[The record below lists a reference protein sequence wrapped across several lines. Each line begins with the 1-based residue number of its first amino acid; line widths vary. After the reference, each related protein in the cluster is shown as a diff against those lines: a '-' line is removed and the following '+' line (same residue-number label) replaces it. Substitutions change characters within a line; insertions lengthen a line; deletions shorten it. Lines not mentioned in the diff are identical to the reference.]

1 MECSDHLGWPSV
13 LSGTVALLSAVAVA
27 DPPVRSPAPQSHLQV
42 CDQDWFVLSN
52 PPPATEAATDVP
64 M

>member
-1 MECSDHLGWPSV
+1 MGCSDHRDWPSAP
-13 LSGTVALLSAVAVA
+13 SGTVALLSAVAA
-27 DPPVRSPAPQSHLQV
+27 AGPTVRSPEPQSHLQV

-52 PPPATEAATDVP
+52 QSPATEAATDVP